1 LSSQGPNT
9 DMPKSL
15 VDAQKLEALVAPA
28 CTALG
33 LELVDVRHQVESEG
47 PVLRVLIERPGAESA
62 PKGTGGVTLDEC
74 TAVSRAVSALLD
86 ENEDLIPGAFRLEVS
101 SPGVERPLVKPR
113 DFERY
118 AGREVKLATSRIV
131 AARKHFSGTL
141 VGLRGD
147 EVLLTDGTGTEYAV
161 PFSAIQKAHLVYRF

>member
-1 LSSQGPNT
+1 
-9 DMPKSL
+9 MPRSL

-28 CTALG
+28 CSAQG
-33 LELVDVRHQVESEG
+33 LELVDVRHVVESGG

-62 PKGTGGVTLDEC
+62 PKGSGGVTLDEC
-74 TAVSRAVSALLD
+74 TNVSRAISHLLD
-86 ENEDLIPGAFRLEVS
+86 ENEDLVPGAFRLEVS

-118 AGREVKLATSRIV
+118 AGREVKVATSRIV

-147 EVLLTDGTGTEYAV
+147 DVVLTDEKGTEFAIPY
-161 PFSAIQKAHLVYRF
+161 SAIQKAHLVYRF

>member
-1 LSSQGPNT
+1 
-9 DMPKSL
+9 MPRSL

-28 CTALG
+28 CSAQG
-33 LELVDVRHQVESEG
+33 LELVDVRHVVESTG
-47 PVLRVLIERPGAESA
+47 PVVRVLIERPGAESA
-62 PKGTGGVTLDEC
+62 PKGSGGVTLDEC
-74 TAVSRAVSALLD
+74 TNVSRAISHLLD
-86 ENEDLIPGAFRLEVS
+86 EHEDLVPGAFRLEVS

-118 AGREVKLATSRIV
+118 AGREAKIATSRIV

-147 EVLLTDGTGTEYAV
+147 DVVLTDGQGTEFV
-161 PFSAIQKAHLVYRF
+161 IPFSAIQKAHLVYRF

>member
-1 LSSQGPNT
+1 
-9 DMPKSL
+9 MPRSL

-28 CTALG
+28 CSAQG
-33 LELVDVRHQVESEG
+33 LELVDVRHVVESGG

-62 PKGTGGVTLDEC
+62 PKGSGGVTLDEC
-74 TAVSRAVSALLD
+74 TNVSRAISHLLD
-86 ENEDLIPGAFRLEVS
+86 ENEDLVPGAFRLEVS

-118 AGREVKLATSRIV
+118 AGREVKVATSRIV
-131 AARKHFSGTL
+131 AARKHFSGPL

-147 EVLLTDGTGTEYAV
+147 DVVLTDETGTEFVSPCSAV
-161 PFSAIQKAHLVYRF
+161 QKAPLVYRF